1 MHETIQLH
9 YKTEDQTLLG
19 REYSCI
25 FFYGNDAHKAFPAI
39 YYFLNLANFWG
50 NYFLPKNS
58 VLFKINGTENLGVE
72 EDTKKT

>member
-1 MHETIQLH
+1 M
-9 YKTEDQTLLG
+9 YF
-19 REYSCI
+19 

-39 YYFLNLANFWG
+39 YYFLKFRFLGNF
-50 NYFLPKNS
+50 FLPKNS